1 MTTMMPLVRIVDD
14 DAPFRTSQAMLLRMS
29 GRDVAE
35 YDTAQ
40 DFLARDDSSRPGC
53 LILDVR
59 MPGMTGLELQKALEM
74 TGSTLP
80 VIFLTGHGDV
90 SMAVHTMRHGAADFL
105 EKPVMPA
112 VLFASVERACSRS
125 MALYASMLR
134 EREERAGFYR
144 LTPRE
149 QQVVLLA
156 ASDTP
161 NRAIGEKLSIGE
173 ATVKMHRANAFAKLG
188 VKGAL
193 EAYRLLTRIGILK
206 DDGGT
211 L

>member
-1 MTTMMPLVRIVDD
+1 MTKMMPLVRIVDD

-35 YDTAQ
+35 YATAQ
-40 DFLARDDSSRPGC
+40 EFLARDDSSRPGC

-59 MPGMTGLELQKALEM
+59 MPGMTGLELQQALEM

-112 VLFASVERACSRS
+112 VLFASVERACRRS
-125 MALYASMLR
+125 MALYESMLK
-134 EREERAGFYR
+134 EREERSVFYR
-144 LTPRE
+144 LTPR
-149 QQVVLLA
+149 
-156 ASDTP
+156 
-161 NRAIGEKLSIGE
+161 
-173 ATVKMHRANAFAKLG
+173 
-188 VKGAL
+188 
-193 EAYRLLTRIGILK
+193 
-206 DDGGT
+206 
-211 L
+211 

>member
-35 YDTAQ
+35 YATAQ

-161 NRAIGEKLSIGE
+161 TGRSEKSYRSGRRRSRCTAPMRLPNSGSRARWKPIGFSPASE
-173 ATVKMHRANAFAKLG
+173 F
-188 VKGAL
+188 
-193 EAYRLLTRIGILK
+193 
-206 DDGGT
+206 
-211 L
+211 